1 MLNAFATDLPTPAL
15 EVLAASSTVHR
26 LRRPRATLL
35 AALGLGVCAEVL
47 FDGPALGVSFP
58 LFIALWVAALLTA
71 GGREGWQRA
80 RPNAWLLVPLL
91 FFSSMVCVRASDW
104 LTTLNVLASGLLL
117 LLATH
122 FWAAGRVERL
132 GLWGYPLTA
141 LGTLWRSVPL
151 PLAVAR
157 AEVDLSSARR
167 QVPRLV
173 PVLRGALL
181 AVPVL
186 LLFAALLSSADAV
199 FAEAMRRVLSWPLEV
214 TFLEVLGRGLFVAAG
229 AFGALGL
236 LAHAQR
242 RRGMHEAGEGEVVPV
257 PGRLGFTEALTLV
270 GLVDLLFLGFAS
282 IQLAFL
288 FGAARLPAGLTFAE
302 YARRGFFQL
311 LEVSV
316 LTLGLS
322 LALARW
328 TRLKGSSQVRAFQV
342 ACSVMVG
349 LVLVILASAMKR
361 MALYESAYGY
371 TQLRVYTHVFM
382 GALAGVLAWRA
393 LTLWW
398 RPERFAIG
406 AFVGALA
413 FLGTLDVLNPEA
425 FIARHNLER
434 SLAGQTVLDASYIV
448 GSLSEDAAPELAA
461 SVLQNPEG
469 TFAPAVRQTLCRYAV
484 PRSEGWPAFHL
495 ARHRALA
502 WTAQAACPSLTP
514 EQRAEQERLL
524 EDEARARRE

>member
-1 MLNAFATDLPTPAL
+1 MLNAFATNLPTPAV
-15 EVLAASSTVHR
+15 EVAAASSTVHR
-26 LRRPRATLL
+26 LRRPRMTLL
-35 AALGLGVCAEVL
+35 AALGLGVWAEVL

-58 LFIALWVAALLTA
+58 LFIALWVAALLAT

-104 LTTLNVLASGLLL
+104 LTALNVLASGLLL
-117 LLATH
+117 LLVTH

-151 PLAVAR
+151 PVAVAR

-181 AVPVL
+181 ALPVL

-214 TFLEVLGRGLFVAAG
+214 TFLEALGRGLFIAAG

-242 RRGMHEAGEGEVVPV
+242 RWRGTDEAGEDEVEPV
-257 PGRLGFTEALTLV
+257 PERLGFTEALTLV

-288 FGAARLPAGLTFAE
+288 FGEARLPVGLTFAE

-328 TRLKGSSQVRAFQV
+328 TRLRGSSQVRAFQV

-382 GALAGVLAWRA
+382 GVLAGVLAWSA
-393 LTLWW
+393 VTLWW

-413 FLGTLDVLNPEA
+413 FLGTLDVLNPDA

-434 SLAGQTVLDASYIV
+434 SLAGQTVLDAAYIV
-448 GSLSEDAAPELAA
+448 RSLSEDAAPELAA
-461 SVLQNPEG
+461 GLTANPQGALAASVRDAFCG
-469 TFAPAVRQTLCRYAV
+469 YSAPS
-484 PRSEGWPAFHL
+484 PGGWPAFHL
-495 ARHRALA
+495 ARHRAA
-502 WTAQAACPSLTP
+502 RWTQSLTCGATP
-514 EQRAEQERLL
+514 P
-524 EDEARARRE
+524 